1 MKQQKIDIQKF
12 DIIILFVFVLT
23 MMIVS
28 YQQEQ
33 SFTDKLGEASF
44 ANIQN

>member
-12 DIIILFVFVLT
+12 DIIILFVFVLI

-28 YQQEQ
+28 YQQDQ
-33 SFTDKLGEASF
+33 SFADKQEEASF